1 MKEELGQRVDF
12 SGAPEEKQH
21 LCFAMGPDVCE
32 ACVHKEQFSS
42 TESKTESFRPKCL
55 LSYSLII
62 FFFRNLSMN
71 YSYD

>member
-21 LCFAMGPDVCE
+21 LCFVMGPDVCE